1 MGNSDGRSPDLE
13 LDDSPDVDFLA
24 DKVIGMQLD
33 GLPAHSSGHPC
44 TSEADQEYWQAVEDL
59 AYHPNFYDVL
69 EELPLG
75 VRAHCEEVLL

>member
-1 MGNSDGRSPDLE
+1 MGDSDGRSPDLE

-33 GLPAHSSGHPC
+33 GLPAHPSGHPC

-69 EELPLG
+69 EELPAG
-75 VRAHCEEVLL
+75 VRVHCEEVLL